1 MGGDR
6 GHGVIDGAAPGPAFD
21 VVLIA
26 TPGARTE
33 AAEVISYAGGRLVH
47 AVDWSYASD
56 LGAAVID
63 RPVLMLVAEGVDD
76 DRLGAALPA
85 IRDVAERDD
94 LHVVATFSE
103 SQIDMVAGALI
114 GLRVQLLC
122 DISFA
127 EWVGEL
133 AVAGRMA
140 LEDGLSDRWR
150 EDDGERLRRVNAEIA
165 RIAELLTRLATRDRE
180 IGDDDDEVGDRR
192 QSFSIEP
199 IAVDID
205 PHMIRQTIRAR
216 RMRETFLGKTL
227 FEDPAWDMLLD
238 LFAARLERNRVSVS
252 SLCIAAAVPST
263 TALRWIGRLTE
274 AGLLE
279 RHPDPADRRRAFL
292 ALSARAERGMR
303 AYVAAVRKAGL
314 PIV

>member
-1 MGGDR
+1 M
-6 GHGVIDGAAPGPAFD
+6 IDGAAPSQAFH
-21 VVLIA
+21 VVLVA
-26 TPGARTE
+26 TPGARAE
-33 AAEVISYAGGRLVH
+33 AEEVITYAGGRLVH
-47 AVDWSYASD
+47 AVDWSYATD

-63 RPVLMLVAEGVDD
+63 RPVLLLTAEGVDE
-76 DRLGAALPA
+76 DRLLAALPA

-94 LHVVATFSE
+94 LHVVALFSVN
-103 SQIDMVAGALI
+103 QIDIVAGALI

-140 LEDGLSDRWR
+140 TEDGLSDRWR

-165 RIAELLTRLATRDRE
+165 RIAELLTRLATRERD
-180 IGDDDDEVGDRR
+180 INDHGDEVGDRR

-199 IAVDID
+199 IAVEID
-205 PHMIRQTIRAR
+205 PQAIRQTIRAR

-263 TALRWIGRLTE
+263 TALRWINRLTE

-292 ALSARAERGMR
+292 ALSDRAERGMR

>member
-1 MGGDR
+1 MDGVAAGDT
-6 GHGVIDGAAPGPAFD
+6 FD
-21 VVLIA
+21 VVLVA
-26 TPGARTE
+26 TPDARPE
-33 AAEVISYAGGRLVH
+33 AEEVITYAGGRLVH
-47 AVDWSYASD
+47 AVDWSYATD

-63 RPVLMLVAEGVDD
+63 RPVLMLAAEGIDE
-76 DRLGAALPA
+76 DRLLAALPA

-94 LHVVATFSE
+94 LNVVATFAVN
-103 SQIDMVAGALI
+103 QIDIVAGALI

-122 DISFA
+122 DVSFA

-133 AVAGRMA
+133 AVAGRMT
-140 LEDGLSDRWR
+140 LESGLSDRWR
-150 EDDGERLRRVNAEIA
+150 EDDGDRLRRVNAEIA
-165 RIAELLTRLATRDRE
+165 RIAELLTRLATRDRD
-180 IGDDDDEVGDRR
+180 INDDGDEVGDRR

-199 IAVDID
+199 IAVEID
-205 PHMIRQTIRAR
+205 PQVIRQTIRAR
-216 RMRETFLGKTL
+216 RMRETFLGKNL

-238 LFAARLERNRVSVS
+238 LFAARLEQNRVSVS

-263 TALRWIGRLTE
+263 TALRWISRLTE

-303 AYVAAVRKAGL
+303 AYVAALRKAGL